1 MTLKEGK
8 QWPWSKRHPWQS
20 WRDRYKKNQDEFD
33 YKIKQRIKKLK
44 EREERGGE
52 EGESAMQSD
61 QVEEKKEVPPTKPVT
76 KAARKLTTSATFS
89 EVPCWT
95 KSNNAREKVLHVHV
109 RG

>member
-1 MTLKEGK
+1 MFITPPVIAMHGMIDDIA
-8 QWPWSKRHPWQS
+8 SARRH
-20 WRDRYKKNQDEFD
+20 DRTYA
-33 YKIKQRIKKLK
+33 R
-44 EREERGGE
+44 
-52 EGESAMQSD
+52 
-61 QVEEKKEVPPTKPVT
+61 TKPVT